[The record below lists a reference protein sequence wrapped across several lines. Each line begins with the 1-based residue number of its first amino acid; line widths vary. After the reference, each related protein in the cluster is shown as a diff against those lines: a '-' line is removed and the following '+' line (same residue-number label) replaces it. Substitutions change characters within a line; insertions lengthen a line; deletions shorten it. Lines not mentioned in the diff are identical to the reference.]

1 MANSAVFSKLMNEHG
16 NSETEESER
25 AERADKS
32 EKLDEGVKEQ
42 SKPQALMQQ
51 EERATGAV
59 TWSVYSQYLRHAG
72 SLSWG
77 PTILILLILTQGSQ
91 GKLETLLY
99 NAIPIVEYPL

>member
-1 MANSAVFSKLMNEHG
+1 MANSAVFSKLMKEHG

-25 AERADKS
+25 AERTDKS
-32 EKLDEGVKEQ
+32 DKLDEGAKEQ
-42 SKPQALMQQ
+42 AKPQALMQE
-51 EERATGAV
+51 EERVTGAV

-91 GKLETLLY
+91 GKLVS
-99 NAIPIVEYPL
+99 AIQCGVSC